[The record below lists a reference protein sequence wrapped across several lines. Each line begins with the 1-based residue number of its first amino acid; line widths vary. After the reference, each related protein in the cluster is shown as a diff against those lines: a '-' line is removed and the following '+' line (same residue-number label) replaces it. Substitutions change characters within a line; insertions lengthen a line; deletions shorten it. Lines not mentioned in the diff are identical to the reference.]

1 MVVLGWELLL
11 SPKVGTGTQIP
22 FSPTSLDM
30 QPLSL
35 GTLQGSDPPEEPGQ
49 VGCTSRGGSLPEGRC
64 PLSAVLC
71 GSSSQHPTQMELA
84 VSHKEAQ
91 PLRGLPVGAA
101 GVCGRCLILRRS
113 PGRDVFPAAP
123 AARSIPSPGAAS
135 PALAPGIAALTLQI
149 F

>member
-49 VGCTSRGGSLPEGRC
+49 VGCTSGGAQFQRGDALWVLSCVEAAPSTPPRWSWQCPTRKLSLSEASPW
-64 PLSAVLC
+64 
-71 GSSSQHPTQMELA
+71 ELQ
-84 VSHKEAQ
+84 VF
-91 PLRGLPVGAA
+91 VA
-101 GVCGRCLILRRS
+101 GV
-113 PGRDVFPAAP
+113 
-123 AARSIPSPGAAS
+123 
-135 PALAPGIAALTLQI
+135 
-149 F
+149 